1 MTFSFPSSEFDD
13 AVAAVCHGTA
23 TETEMRRLNELL
35 RGDPRA
41 RDEYL
46 IRVEL
51 HARLASEPDLFSQET
66 EVTGGGDPPGV
77 GRGDRPETTSPHVKA
92 RFARRRL
99 VQALA
104 LAACLIL
111 TAAGVGIA
119 WLRKP
124 TTGIGTTST
133 AIAML
138 ARAVEARWAEGT
150 APLRVGSALDP
161 GWLRLESGLAQVVF
175 YSGVRVV
182 IEGPAELRLVSL
194 SEAVCPT
201 GRLLA
206 EVPPPARGFRLRT
219 DQLSVLDLGTE
230 FAVDATPARTEIHV
244 FKGKVELNP
253 GTATE
258 RSLDAGQAAVVRENA
273 PPRFMAA
280 NAAGFTPM
288 FEFQKRSLAS
298 EAIRYDQ
305 WRLTSAR
312 LNQDPSLVVRLDF
325 DDLSASNY
333 TLRNAA
339 ANQRSVPDATIVG
352 CQRGEGRWR
361 EKRALEFQ
369 SVNDRVR
376 LAVPGDFE
384 ALTLS
389 AWVRVKG
396 LDRKFNS
403 LLMCDGFEPG
413 TIHWLIRNDGVL
425 GLTVFGPGTG
435 NFQILATPPVLTL
448 DQFGMWLHLAV
459 VVDGETRQVVHYLN
473 GSAVSRHALK
483 LGPPFQLGAVE
494 LGNWNA
500 QSDHAPAP
508 FLIRNLSGSLDEFEL
523 FSRALTDAE
532 LRELYVKGKPEL

>member
-51 HARLASEPDLFSQET
+51 HARLASEPDLFSRET
-66 EVTGGGDPPGV
+66 EVTAGGGPPGV